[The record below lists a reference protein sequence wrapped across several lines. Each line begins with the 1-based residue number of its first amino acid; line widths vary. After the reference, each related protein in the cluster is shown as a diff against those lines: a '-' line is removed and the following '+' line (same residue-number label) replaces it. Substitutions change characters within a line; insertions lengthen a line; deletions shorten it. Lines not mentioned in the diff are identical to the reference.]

1 LREDFSTLRIEA
13 SGFYEFGERPR
24 TIGKPASPTTV
35 HTMNLWRGTIASS
48 PRSNCHLTLKTP
60 PNRNYQDSVV
70 RFGQYNHFMAH
81 LYIYKWS
88 KISEKRPMAEG
99 RFVAYYRVSTEKQG
113 RSGLGLEAQRGAV
126 EAFLNGGS
134 WKLVAEFTEIE
145 SGKRADRPKLAEAVK
160 AAKKHKAT
168 LVIAKLDRLSRN
180 VAFIA
185 NLMEAGVDFVAVDMP
200 HANKLTIH
208 ILSAVAEHERE
219 MISQRTRAALAAAK
233 SRGVRL
239 GNRSNIKVAQDRSR
253 AARMAQADQFAS
265 NILPVVL
272 QIRAAGVKTLN
283 GIAEAL
289 NARGLRTP
297 RGGEWQAVQVKRII
311 ERHCAAA

>member
-1 LREDFSTLRIEA
+1 
-13 SGFYEFGERPR
+13 
-24 TIGKPASPTTV
+24 
-35 HTMNLWRGTIASS
+35 
-48 PRSNCHLTLKTP
+48 
-60 PNRNYQDSVV
+60 
-70 RFGQYNHFMAH
+70 
-81 LYIYKWS
+81 
-88 KISEKRPMAEG
+88 MAEG

-185 NLMEAGVDFVAVDMP
+185 NLMLEAGVDFVAVDMP

-239 GNRSNIKVAQDRSR
+239 GNRSNIEVAQDRSR

-272 QIRAAGVKTLN
+272 QIRAAGVQTLN

>member
-1 LREDFSTLRIEA
+1 
-13 SGFYEFGERPR
+13 
-24 TIGKPASPTTV
+24 
-35 HTMNLWRGTIASS
+35 
-48 PRSNCHLTLKTP
+48 
-60 PNRNYQDSVV
+60 
-70 RFGQYNHFMAH
+70 
-81 LYIYKWS
+81 
-88 KISEKRPMAEG
+88 MAEG

-113 RSGLGLEAQRGAV
+113 RSGLGLEAQRQDV
-126 EAFLNGGS
+126 EAYLNGGS

-145 SGKRADRPKLAEAVK
+145 SGKRSERPKLAEAIK
-160 AAKKHKAT
+160 TAKKHKAT

-185 NLMEAGVDFVAVDMP
+185 NLMEAGADFVAVDMP

-233 SRGVRL
+233 SRGVKL
-239 GNRSNIKVAQDRSR
+239 GNRSNIGVAQANSR
-253 AARMAQADQFAS
+253 TIRTAEADQFAS
-265 NILPVVL
+265 NIQPVVL
-272 QIRAAGVKTLN
+272 QIKAAGIRTLS

-297 RGGEWQAVQVKRII
+297 RGGDWQAVQVKRVLG
-311 ERHCAAA
+311 RHRPTRPLTNATKFRRHFSCVTLG

>member
-1 LREDFSTLRIEA
+1 
-13 SGFYEFGERPR
+13 
-24 TIGKPASPTTV
+24 
-35 HTMNLWRGTIASS
+35 
-48 PRSNCHLTLKTP
+48 
-60 PNRNYQDSVV
+60 
-70 RFGQYNHFMAH
+70 
-81 LYIYKWS
+81 
-88 KISEKRPMAEG
+88 MAEG

-113 RSGLGLEAQRGAV
+113 RSGLGLEAQRSAV

-145 SGKRADRPKLAEAVK
+145 SGKRAGRPKLAEAVK
-160 AAKKHKAT
+160 AAKKHRAT

-185 NLMEAGVDFVAVDMP
+185 NLMEAGVEFVAADMP
-200 HANKLTIH
+200 HANRLTVH
-208 ILSAVAEHERE
+208 ILAAVAEHERE
-219 MISQRTRAALAAAK
+219 MISQRTRVALAAAK
-233 SRGVRL
+233 SRGIRL
-239 GNRSNIKVAQDRSR
+239 GNRSNIEVAQARSR
-253 AARMAQADQFAS
+253 QIRIVQADQFAS

-272 QIRAAGVKTLN
+272 QIKGAGVQTLN

-311 ERHCAAA
+311 ERHQVAA